1 MADESA
7 VKVCVRVR
15 PLIQREQDSTEV
27 TDLVPVHWKADKQA
41 IHQVDEGCITK
52 TFNFDR
58 VFSAVETT
66 KQLYQEIAKPLVVS
80 TVQGYNGTIFAYGQT
95 SSGKTFTMMGSSH
108 MPGVI
113 PLAMEDVFLTIK
125 NCPKKEFLLRVS
137 YMEIYNETVTDLLC
151 DSWKRKPL
159 EIREGNYKNV
169 YVADLTEELVTSADQ
184 ALAWIRKGEKNR
196 HYGKTKMNQRSSRS
210 HTIFRMILESRERS
224 DPASGENADGAIIVS
239 HLNLVDL
246 AGAER
251 ASQTG
256 AEGARLKEGCNIN
269 RSLFTLGQVIK
280 KLSEESQG
288 GFTNYRDSKLTRI
301 LQNSLGGNAK
311 TVIICTITPATV
323 DETLST
329 LQFASTAKRMKN
341 DPHVTEV
348 SDDGALLRRYR
359 NEIVDLKRRLEEVST
374 VTRTAETEKEV
385 LAQLLQEKDQLQ
397 REQEDRIK
405 NLTNIIVTS
414 TKFVAVKKVPKRRM
428 TWGGKLLRPP
438 LEAQSCANSELSFAE
453 PSVKRRKAELQS
465 LGEADEEGDDF
476 DSRWDN
482 LEQLGLDG
490 DMNQSSIT
498 IRSFY
503 EGEFSSPC
511 LNELSEKV
519 AGLELQLKT
528 EALEKQVALETKAA
542 LESRLAE
549 LELKEQEKKASL
561 DVSLTELEAEVQEK
575 QEALET
581 RTALEV
587 RLAELEAEVQEKREA
602 VETRTALEVRLA
614 ELEAEVQEKR
624 ETVETRAALE
634 VRLAELEA
642 EVQEKRETV
651 ETRAALEVRLAE
663 LEAEVQEKRETVET
677 RAALEVRQAELEA
690 EVQEKRE
697 AGETR
702 AALEVRLAELE
713 AEVQEKRDAVETR
726 AALEVRLAELEAEVQ
741 EKRDAVE
748 TRAALEVR
756 LAELEAEVQ
765 EKRETVETR
774 AALEVR
780 LAELEAEVQEN
791 RETVE
796 TRAALEVRLAEL
808 EAEVQEKRETVET
821 RAALEVRLA
830 ELEAEVQEKRE
841 TVETRAALEVR
852 LAELEAEVQEK
863 RETVETRAALEV
875 RLAELEAEVQEK
887 RETVETRAAVEVRL
901 AELEAEV
908 QEKREAVET
917 RAAVEVRLA
926 ELETEV
932 QEKREAVETRAA
944 LEVRLAELEAEVQEK
959 REAVETRAA
968 LEVRLAELEAEVQ
981 ENRET
986 VETRAAL
993 EVRLAEL
1000 EAEVQE
1006 KREAMETR
1014 AAVEVRLAEL
1024 EAEVQEKREAVETR
1038 AALEVRLAELE
1049 AEVQEKREAVE
1060 IKVAELQ
1067 CQLDM
1072 STQCLPKPSQ
1082 EQYKKDLGET
1092 IQLCE
1097 TLVSEKEAVEV
1108 QRDLAIQECLIL
1120 KEENCTLSQDK
1131 ERLLREVQEKQELEE
1146 FSALEQE
1153 STKQYET
1160 ELKDEIASLQS
1171 AVQLSLT
1178 RAAELEVRAASLS
1191 AELKSKDERIAELQ
1205 NLSGKDLVQQVER
1218 LSRSLSDAEAV
1229 SRDAKRD
1236 WAVLRSEKLGLQESV
1251 SALTES
1257 SEKLKV
1263 EVQTLRDQQGADK
1276 ARFKKMETDLQ
1287 RELQGAFEETAK
1299 LTVLLDGKV
1308 PRSMSLTDNIE
1319 LERQVSRLKKE
1330 LELAQEEVKGLST
1343 FRELPVKVEQLM
1355 QQIGDLTQDLCSCQ
1369 AEKEALVAAW
1379 EASDARVQK
1388 LIEDLQQAQD
1398 GLERAVGTEAELETL
1413 RADAQHWVQE
1423 KEQLLESVETLKQEV
1438 LQRQEGE
1445 SSLKHKLAEQ
1455 QRLVT
1460 DLQMILAESR
1470 ETTNRNQQSFEQ
1482 KSEQLQKKGHQLD
1495 EELEELKAE
1504 RSQLRRDL
1512 EENAQQVQHRIEEF
1526 EELRFERDQLK
1537 SDLQENVEMM
1547 IENQEELR
1555 VAQEKIR
1562 DQQKCIQDLETR
1574 TGEMKS
1580 QLMHSLP
1587 NVEDLKGQIQQL
1599 GEELQLVRSERDSLL
1614 SERTDSAQGVEEK
1627 LEKLHSQVTSITQE
1641 RDQLQEILE
1650 GVRAE
1655 RNQLKKDLQENLEK
1669 AIKVQDDLKLQQIQ
1683 SEEAQA
1689 QFQLQVQQ
1697 QAEDLERLKSERGCL
1712 EDDLQKHVGKIQ
1724 QLGEELQLVRSE
1736 RDSLLSERTDS
1747 AQGLEEKLEKLHSQ
1761 VTSITQERDQ
1771 LQEMLEG
1778 VRAERNQLKN
1788 DVEENI
1794 EMLIMVQE
1802 ELRQQQQLTSD
1813 LQAQKLQRETQQ
1825 SPQQS
1830 EELDGWRAERNQLKR
1845 DLQENV
1851 EMMIENQEE
1860 LRLAQ
1865 EKIRDQQ
1872 STIKNLETQFVKM
1885 RSQLI
1890 DADAEGSSQNVTE
1903 LKDPI
1908 QQLSEELQLVRS
1920 ERDSLLS
1927 ERTDSAQ
1934 GVEEKLEKLHSQVTS
1949 ITQERNQLQE
1959 ILEGVR
1965 EERNQLKNDIEEN
1978 VMRIQQLGLEL
1989 QVMQSERD
1997 SLLSERTDSAQ
2008 EVEEKLEKLHSQVT
2022 SITQERDQLQ
2032 EILQALREERNQLK
2046 KDLQE
2051 NLEKAIKVQDDLKL
2065 QQIQSEAAQAQFQLQ
2080 VQQQAED
2087 LERLKSE
2094 RGCLEDDLQ
2103 KHVGKIQQLGEE
2115 LQLVRSERDS
2125 LLSERTDSA
2134 QGLEEKLEKLH
2145 SQVTSI
2151 TQERDQLQEMLEGVR
2166 AERNQLKNDI
2176 EENVVRIQQLGVE
2189 LQVMQSE
2196 RDTLLSERSKTAQGV
2211 EEKLEKLHSQM
2222 TSITQERDQLQE
2234 ILKALREERNQLK
2247 NDLQENLEK
2256 VLKFQDE
2263 LQHQKT
2269 LKEAHTELQL
2279 QVKRQ
2284 SVELDALREKRT
2296 HLKCDL
2302 QKSVEAAEEEL
2313 QQQKSQSEDAQTIL
2327 HLKVKQLGEELEG
2340 EREEV
2345 RRFKKKLDEASAKLL
2360 PEASQSRSVA
2370 EESRRLLYGKLE
2382 ESERLLQDLLDR
2394 CQLLREQALGA
2405 STELMAQLD
2414 ESSLVQNELVFRTL
2428 PSIPKA
2434 TRQIYRNVRKNTD
2447 DFSGFV
2453 CQTARVYAHL
2463 ATVHRQ
2469 QFEAQAHHDL
2479 ACMEEMRLQDLLLQR
2494 AQGQRTIQGQTVL
2507 QLQDLWDQRASEL
2520 LEKRQSCIQ
2529 KLQSILG
2536 ELESGL
2542 AQNSA
2547 SVPPELAEQRCTNE
2561 ELRPLCDGP
2570 SLDPAALEGLLQ
2582 RELSRQAAAV
2592 QPRKE
2597 LYQRLQAEYFQADS
2611 RLQVFKATA
2620 QRQLMDHRG
2629 RSLAL
2634 LQSTQTDHEG
2644 AQTDGSGSLLNDPQL
2659 VIQLQKA
2666 EQMVMVLQ
2674 TRLKPLEKSHVAA
2687 CDKASKLAQNVL
2699 LLKQQLQEVQT
2710 QLEERQKAVE
2720 SLKKQ
2725 LEAQVR
2731 KGVAPGTE
2739 ELEEMKAKLFRMELE
2754 QSAQASSC
2762 QEKVATM
2769 TALLDHKEDTLRKLK
2784 EMLRKAQNQGDESF
2798 IAGGPA
2804 IARVSS
2810 GAGAA
2815 RLVQST
2821 VQVERAKLESDMK
2834 HLEQEVERL
2843 ESLVSS
2849 QKEEIGK
2856 WRGRAVRLKETQRD
2870 LQKHERPSPA
2880 PLTPSKRGQLAAAD
2894 APSPMKKPAD
2904 RSGLPGHEDGSSKA
2918 PPSDESDPESDL
2930 PTALPPPSPDPSPQ
2944 MGPGSTTEDKC
2955 KEWWPMSPSQA
2966 DNCKAQ

>member
-624 ETVETRAALE
+624 E
-634 VRLAELEA
+634 
-642 EVQEKRETV
+642 
-651 ETRAALEVRLAE
+651 
-663 LEAEVQEKRETVET
+663 
-677 RAALEVRQAELEA
+677 
-690 EVQEKRE
+690 
-697 AGETR
+697 
-702 AALEVRLAELE
+702 
-713 AEVQEKRDAVETR
+713 
-726 AALEVRLAELEAEVQ
+726 
-741 EKRDAVE
+741 
-748 TRAALEVR
+748 
-756 LAELEAEVQ
+756 
-765 EKRETVETR
+765 
-774 AALEVR
+774 
-780 LAELEAEVQEN
+780 
-791 RETVE
+791 
-796 TRAALEVRLAEL
+796 
-808 EAEVQEKRETVET
+808 
-821 RAALEVRLA
+821 
-830 ELEAEVQEKRE
+830 
-841 TVETRAALEVR
+841 
-852 LAELEAEVQEK
+852 
-863 RETVETRAALEV
+863 
-875 RLAELEAEVQEK
+875 
-887 RETVETRAAVEVRL
+887 
-901 AELEAEV
+901 
-908 QEKREAVET
+908 
-917 RAAVEVRLA
+917 
-926 ELETEV
+926 
-932 QEKREAVETRAA
+932 AVETRAA

-968 LEVRLAELEAEVQ
+968 L
-981 ENRET
+981 
-986 VETRAAL
+986 
-993 EVRLAEL
+993 
-1000 EAEVQE
+1000 
-1006 KREAMETR
+1006 
-1014 AAVEVRLAEL
+1014 EVRLAEL

-1599 GEELQLVRSERDSLL
+1599 
-1614 SERTDSAQGVEEK
+1614 
-1627 LEKLHSQVTSITQE
+1627 
-1641 RDQLQEILE
+1641 
-1650 GVRAE
+1650 
-1655 RNQLKKDLQENLEK
+1655 
-1669 AIKVQDDLKLQQIQ
+1669 
-1683 SEEAQA
+1683 
-1689 QFQLQVQQ
+1689 
-1697 QAEDLERLKSERGCL
+1697 
-1712 EDDLQKHVGKIQ
+1712 
-1724 QLGEELQLVRSE
+1724 
-1736 RDSLLSERTDS
+1736 
-1747 AQGLEEKLEKLHSQ
+1747 
-1761 VTSITQERDQ
+1761 
-1771 LQEMLEG
+1771 
-1778 VRAERNQLKN
+1778 
-1788 DVEENI
+1788 
-1794 EMLIMVQE
+1794 
-1802 ELRQQQQLTSD
+1802 
-1813 LQAQKLQRETQQ
+1813 
-1825 SPQQS
+1825 
-1830 EELDGWRAERNQLKR
+1830 
-1845 DLQENV
+1845 
-1851 EMMIENQEE
+1851 
-1860 LRLAQ
+1860 
-1865 EKIRDQQ
+1865 
-1872 STIKNLETQFVKM
+1872 
-1885 RSQLI
+1885 
-1890 DADAEGSSQNVTE
+1890 
-1903 LKDPI
+1903 
-1908 QQLSEELQLVRS
+1908 SEELQLVRS

-2065 QQIQSEAAQAQFQLQ
+2065 QQIQSEEAQAQFQLQ

-2644 AQTDGSGSLLNDPQL
+2644 AQTAGSGSLLNDPQL

>member
-465 LGEADEEGDDF
+465 LGEADEAEGDDF

-624 ETVETRAALE
+624 E
-634 VRLAELEA
+634 
-642 EVQEKRETV
+642 
-651 ETRAALEVRLAE
+651 
-663 LEAEVQEKRETVET
+663 
-677 RAALEVRQAELEA
+677 
-690 EVQEKRE
+690 
-697 AGETR
+697 
-702 AALEVRLAELE
+702 
-713 AEVQEKRDAVETR
+713 
-726 AALEVRLAELEAEVQ
+726 
-741 EKRDAVE
+741 
-748 TRAALEVR
+748 
-756 LAELEAEVQ
+756 
-765 EKRETVETR
+765 
-774 AALEVR
+774 
-780 LAELEAEVQEN
+780 
-791 RETVE
+791 
-796 TRAALEVRLAEL
+796 
-808 EAEVQEKRETVET
+808 
-821 RAALEVRLA
+821 
-830 ELEAEVQEKRE
+830 
-841 TVETRAALEVR
+841 
-852 LAELEAEVQEK
+852 
-863 RETVETRAALEV
+863 
-875 RLAELEAEVQEK
+875 
-887 RETVETRAAVEVRL
+887 
-901 AELEAEV
+901 
-908 QEKREAVET
+908 
-917 RAAVEVRLA
+917 
-926 ELETEV
+926 
-932 QEKREAVETRAA
+932 AVETRAA

-968 LEVRLAELEAEVQ
+968 L
-981 ENRET
+981 
-986 VETRAAL
+986 
-993 EVRLAEL
+993 
-1000 EAEVQE
+1000 
-1006 KREAMETR
+1006 
-1014 AAVEVRLAEL
+1014 EVRLAEL

-1614 SERTDSAQGVEEK
+1614 SERTDSAQG
-1627 LEKLHSQVTSITQE
+1627 
-1641 RDQLQEILE
+1641 
-1650 GVRAE
+1650 
-1655 RNQLKKDLQENLEK
+1655 
-1669 AIKVQDDLKLQQIQ
+1669 
-1683 SEEAQA
+1683 
-1689 QFQLQVQQ
+1689 
-1697 QAEDLERLKSERGCL
+1697 
-1712 EDDLQKHVGKIQ
+1712 
-1724 QLGEELQLVRSE
+1724 
-1736 RDSLLSERTDS
+1736 
-1747 AQGLEEKLEKLHSQ
+1747 
-1761 VTSITQERDQ
+1761 
-1771 LQEMLEG
+1771 
-1778 VRAERNQLKN
+1778 
-1788 DVEENI
+1788 
-1794 EMLIMVQE
+1794 
-1802 ELRQQQQLTSD
+1802 
-1813 LQAQKLQRETQQ
+1813 
-1825 SPQQS
+1825 
-1830 EELDGWRAERNQLKR
+1830 
-1845 DLQENV
+1845 
-1851 EMMIENQEE
+1851 
-1860 LRLAQ
+1860 
-1865 EKIRDQQ
+1865 
-1872 STIKNLETQFVKM
+1872 
-1885 RSQLI
+1885 
-1890 DADAEGSSQNVTE
+1890 
-1903 LKDPI
+1903 
-1908 QQLSEELQLVRS
+1908 
-1920 ERDSLLS
+1920 
-1927 ERTDSAQ
+1927 
-1934 GVEEKLEKLHSQVTS
+1934 
-1949 ITQERNQLQE
+1949 
-1959 ILEGVR
+1959 
-1965 EERNQLKNDIEEN
+1965 
-1978 VMRIQQLGLEL
+1978 
-1989 QVMQSERD
+1989 
-1997 SLLSERTDSAQ
+1997 
-2008 EVEEKLEKLHSQVT
+2008 
-2022 SITQERDQLQ
+2022 
-2032 EILQALREERNQLK
+2032 
-2046 KDLQE
+2046 
-2051 NLEKAIKVQDDLKL
+2051 
-2065 QQIQSEAAQAQFQLQ
+2065 
-2080 VQQQAED
+2080 
-2087 LERLKSE
+2087 
-2094 RGCLEDDLQ
+2094 
-2103 KHVGKIQQLGEE
+2103 
-2115 LQLVRSERDS
+2115 
-2125 LLSERTDSA
+2125 
-2134 QGLEEKLEKLH
+2134 LEEKLEKLH

-2644 AQTDGSGSLLNDPQL
+2644 AQTAGSGSLLNDPQL

>member
-1 MADESA
+1 MDDESA

-15 PLIQREQDSTEV
+15 PLIQREQGSTEA
-27 TDLVPVHWKADKQA
+27 TDLLPVHWKAEKRA

-58 VFSAVETT
+58 VFSTVETT
-66 KQLYQEIAKPLVVS
+66 KQLYQEVAKPLVVS
-80 TVQGYNGTIFAYGQT
+80 SVQGYNGTIFAYGQT

-108 MPGVI
+108 MHGVI
-113 PLAMEDVFLTIK
+113 PLAMEDVFQTIK

-397 REQEDRIK
+397 REQEDRIR

-414 TKFVAVKKVPKRRM
+414 AEFVAVEKKVPKRRM

-438 LEAQSCANSELSFAE
+438 LEAQSCADSELSFAE
-453 PSVKRRKAELQS
+453 PSLKRRRAELQS
-465 LGEADEEGDDF
+465 LAEADEAEGDEF
-476 DSRWDN
+476 DSRWGN
-482 LEQLGLDG
+482 LEQPGLDG
-490 DMNQSSIT
+490 DMNQSNVT

-503 EGEFSSPC
+503 DGELFSSPC

-519 AGLELQLKT
+519 AGLELQLKI
-528 EALEKQVALETKAA
+528 EAQEKQVALETKAA

-549 LELKEQEKKASL
+549 VELK
-561 DVSLTELEAEVQEK
+561 K
-575 QEALET
+575 QEQVAS
-581 RTALEV
+581 LEV
-587 RLAELEAEVQEKREA
+587 RLAELEAEV
-602 VETRTALEVRLA
+602 L
-614 ELEAEVQEKR
+614 
-624 ETVETRAALE
+624 
-634 VRLAELEA
+634 
-642 EVQEKRETV
+642 
-651 ETRAALEVRLAE
+651 
-663 LEAEVQEKRETVET
+663 
-677 RAALEVRQAELEA
+677 
-690 EVQEKRE
+690 
-697 AGETR
+697 
-702 AALEVRLAELE
+702 
-713 AEVQEKRDAVETR
+713 
-726 AALEVRLAELEAEVQ
+726 
-741 EKRDAVE
+741 
-748 TRAALEVR
+748 
-756 LAELEAEVQ
+756 
-765 EKRETVETR
+765 
-774 AALEVR
+774 
-780 LAELEAEVQEN
+780 
-791 RETVE
+791 
-796 TRAALEVRLAEL
+796 
-808 EAEVQEKRETVET
+808 
-821 RAALEVRLA
+821 
-830 ELEAEVQEKRE
+830 
-841 TVETRAALEVR
+841 
-852 LAELEAEVQEK
+852 
-863 RETVETRAALEV
+863 
-875 RLAELEAEVQEK
+875 
-887 RETVETRAAVEVRL
+887 
-901 AELEAEV
+901 
-908 QEKREAVET
+908 EKREAVET
-917 RAAVEVRLA
+917 RAALEGRLAKLEAEVLEKREAMETRAALEGRLA
-926 ELETEV
+926 ELEAEV
-932 QEKREAVETRAA
+932 LEKREAVETRAA
-944 LEVRLAELEAEVQEK
+944 LEVRLAELEAEVLEK

-968 LEVRLAELEAEVQ
+968 LEVRLAELEAEV
-981 ENRET
+981 
-986 VETRAAL
+986 L
-993 EVRLAEL
+993 
-1000 EAEVQE
+1000 
-1006 KREAMETR
+1006 
-1014 AAVEVRLAEL
+1014 
-1024 EAEVQEKREAVETR
+1024 EKREAVETR

-1049 AEVQEKREAVE
+1049 AEVLEKREAME

-1072 STQCLPKPSQ
+1072 SAQCLPKPSQ

-1097 TLVSEKEAVEV
+1097 ALVSEKEAIEV
-1108 QRDLAIQECLIL
+1108 QRNLAIQECVIL
-1120 KEENCTLSQDK
+1120 KEENRTLSQVK
-1131 ERLLREVQEKQELEE
+1131 ESLLREVQEKQELEE

-1160 ELKDEIASLQS
+1160 ELKDEIARLQS
-1171 AVQLSLT
+1171 ALQLSLT
-1178 RAAELEVRAASLS
+1178 RAAELEAWTASLS
-1191 AELKSKDERIAELQ
+1191 TELKQKDERIKELQ
-1205 NLSGKDLVQQVER
+1205 NLSGKDLVQQVEE
-1218 LSRSLSDAEAV
+1218 LSRSLSDAEGV

-1251 SALTES
+1251 SALTEC

-1263 EVQTLRDQQGADK
+1263 EVQTLRDQQRADK
-1276 ARFKKMETDLQ
+1276 VHFKKMEADLQ

-1299 LTVLLDGKV
+1299 LTALLDGKV
-1308 PRSMSLTDNIE
+1308 PRSLTDNIE

-1330 LELAQEEVKGLST
+1330 LELAQEEVKELSI

-1355 QQIGDLTQDLCSCQ
+1355 QQIGDLTQDLCSCR
-1369 AEKEALVAAW
+1369 AEKEALVAAR
-1379 EASDARVQK
+1379 ETSDANVQK
-1388 LIEDLQQAQD
+1388 LIEDLQQAQV
-1398 GLERAVGTEAELETL
+1398 GLERAVDTEAELGTI
-1413 RADAQHWVQE
+1413 RADAQHWARE
-1423 KEQLLESVETLKQEV
+1423 KEQILESLESLKQEAQ
-1438 LQRQEGE
+1438 QRQEGE

-1455 QRLVT
+1455 QQLVT
-1460 DLQMILAESR
+1460 DLQIILTESQ
-1470 ETTNRNQQSFEQ
+1470 ETSKRNQQAFEQ
-1482 KSEQLQKKGHQLD
+1482 KSDQLQKKGQQLE

-1512 EENAQQVQHRIEEF
+1512 EENAQLVQHRIEEF
-1526 EELRFERDQLK
+1526 EELRSERDQLK
-1537 SDLQENVEMM
+1537 GDLQENVEMM

-1562 DQQKCIQDLETR
+1562 GQQKCIQDLETQI
-1574 TGEMKS
+1574 GEMKS
-1580 QLMHSLP
+1580 QLMRSSTVGSLS

-1599 GEELQLVRSERDSLL
+1599 DEELQLVQSERDTLL
-1614 SERTDSAQGVEEK
+1614 SERTDSAQGLEEK
-1627 LEKLHSQVTSITQE
+1627 LEKLHLQVTSITQE
-1641 RDQLQEILE
+1641 RDQLQEVLE
-1650 GVRAE
+1650 ALREE
-1655 RNQLKKDLQENLEK
+1655 RNQLKKDLQENLQE
-1669 AIKVQDDLKLQQIQ
+1669 AIKVQDALKLQQIQ

-1697 QAEDLERLKSERGCL
+1697 QAEDMERLKSERGCL
-1712 EDDLQKHVGKIQ
+1712 EDDLQKHVEKIQ
-1724 QLGEELQLVRSE
+1724 QLGEELQLVQSE
-1736 RDSLLSERTDS
+1736 RDALLSERTDC

-1778 VRAERNQLKN
+1778 VREERNQLKN
-1788 DVEENI
+1788 DIQENI

-1813 LQAQKLQRETQQ
+1813 LQAQALQRETQQ

-1860 LRLAQ
+1860 LRVAQ

-1872 STIKNLETQFVKM
+1872 STIKGLETRIVKM

-1890 DADAEGSSQNVTE
+1890 DVDAESRSQNDTE
-1903 LKDPI
+1903 LKDLI
-1908 QQLSEELQLVRS
+1908 QQLSEELQLVQND
-1920 ERDSLLS
+1920 RDALLS
-1927 ERTDSAQ
+1927 QRKDSAQ
-1934 GVEEKLEKLHSQVTS
+1934 KLEEKLE
-1949 ITQERNQLQE
+1949 N
-1959 ILEGVR
+1959 
-1965 EERNQLKNDIEEN
+1965 
-1978 VMRIQQLGLEL
+1978 
-1989 QVMQSERD
+1989 
-1997 SLLSERTDSAQ
+1997 
-2008 EVEEKLEKLHSQVT
+2008 LHSQVT

-2032 EILQALREERNQLK
+2032 EILEGVREERNQLKNNVEENVMRIQQLGVELQVMQCERDSLLAAGADPAQGVEKLHSQVTSITLERDQLQEILEALREERNQLKNDVEESVMRVQQLGIELQVMQSERDTLLSERTDSAQGVEKLHAQVTSITQERDQLQEVLEALGEERNQLK

-2051 NLEKAIKVQDDLKL
+2051 NLQKAIKVQDALKL
-2065 QQIQSEAAQAQFQLQ
+2065 QQIQSEEAQAQFQLQ

-2087 LERLKSE
+2087 MERLKSE

-2103 KHVGKIQQLGEE
+2103 KHVEKIQQLGEE
-2115 LQLVRSERDS
+2115 LQLVQSERDA
-2125 LLSERTDSA
+2125 LLSERTDCA

-2166 AERNQLKNDI
+2166 EERNQLKNGV

-2196 RDTLLSERSKTAQGV
+2196 RDSLLSERTDSAQGV
-2211 EEKLEKLHSQM
+2211 EKLHSQV

-2234 ILKALREERNQLK
+2234 VLEALREERNQLK
-2247 NDLQENLEK
+2247 NDLQDSLEK

-2284 SVELDALREKRT
+2284 SVELDALREERTQMKR
-2296 HLKCDL
+2296 DL
-2302 QKSVEAAEEEL
+2302 QENIEAVAQAEEEL
-2313 QQQKSQSEDAQTIL
+2313 QQQKTQNEEAQTIL
-2327 HLKVKQLGEELEG
+2327 QLKVKQLEEELEG
-2340 EREEV
+2340 ERQEV
-2345 RRFKKKLDEASAKLL
+2345 RRFKKLLDEASAKLL
-2360 PEASQSRSVA
+2360 PETSQRRSAA
-2370 EESRRLLYGKLE
+2370 EESRPLLYRRLE
-2382 ESERLLQDLLDR
+2382 ESESLLQGLLDR

-2414 ESSLVQNELVFRTL
+2414 ESSLVQNELIFRTL
-2428 PSIPKA
+2428 LSIPKA
-2434 TRQIYRNVRKNTD
+2434 TRQIYGNFRKNTD
-2447 DFSGFV
+2447 HISGFV
-2453 CQTARVYAHL
+2453 CHTAGVYGDL
-2463 ATVHRQ
+2463 AAVHRQ
-2469 QFEAQAHHDL
+2469 QFEAQARHDL
-2479 ACMEEMRLQDLLLQR
+2479 ACMEEMCLQDLLLQR
-2494 AQGQRTIQGQTVL
+2494 VQGPAPIRGPAVL

-2520 LEKRQSCIQ
+2520 LEKRQGYIQ

-2536 ELESGL
+2536 DLESGL

-2547 SVPPELAEQRCTNE
+2547 SVQPELAEQRRTNE

-2570 SLDPAALEGLLQ
+2570 APDSEALEHLLQ
-2582 RELSRQAAAV
+2582 RELSRRAAAL

-2597 LYQRLQAEYFQADS
+2597 LYQRLQAEYFQADTG
-2611 RLQVFKATA
+2611 LQVFKADA
-2620 QRQLMDHRG
+2620 QRQLMKYWGSQLSPATVHTDRPHG
-2629 RSLAL
+2629 R
-2634 LQSTQTDHEG
+2634 
-2644 AQTDGSGSLLNDPQL
+2644 TDGRHRQP
-2659 VIQLQKA
+2659 A
-2666 EQMVMVLQ
+2666 ELPPAGCPAAVLQ
-2674 TRLKPLEKSHVAA
+2674 ARLKPLEENHEAA
-2687 CDKASKLAQNVL
+2687 CDKASKLAQKVL
-2699 LLKQQLQEVQT
+2699 VLKQLLQDVQT

-2720 SLKKQ
+2720 SLEKQ
-2725 LEAQVR
+2725 LQAQVR

-2754 QSAQASSC
+2754 QSAQASSY
-2762 QEKVATM
+2762 QEKVSTM

-2784 EMLRKAQNQGDESF
+2784 EMLRKVQNQGDESF
-2798 IAGGPA
+2798 IAGGLPSA
-2804 IARVSS
+2804 KVSS

-2821 VQVERAKLESDMK
+2821 AQLERAKLESDMK
-2834 HLEQEVERL
+2834 HLQLEVERL

-2849 QKEEIGK
+2849 QKEDITK
-2856 WRGRAVRLKETQRD
+2856 WKGRAMRLKETQRD
-2870 LQKHERPSPA
+2870 LKRQERPSPA
-2880 PLTPSKRGQLAAAD
+2880 PLTPSKRGLLADTD
-2894 APSPMKKPAD
+2894 APSPIKKPAD
-2904 RSGLPGHEDGSSKA
+2904 RSGLPGHEEGNSTA
-2918 PPSDESDPESDL
+2918 PPSGMVAVLTLFEDRLAGRAS
-2930 PTALPPPSPDPSPQ
+2930 ALLCCVCQPSRIRSRTRTRSRTWRPLCPPPAPTQVLRWDLAARQKSAKIGGRCPPARP
-2944 MGPGSTTEDKC
+2944 TTARLSEEPLSAFLC
-2955 KEWWPMSPSQA
+2955 LICS
-2966 DNCKAQ
+2966 